1 MVTNGEKWATKL
13 KLLELTLS
21 RAARSVRT
29 AINDEGKGQLLRIA
43 MLQLPAVEG
52 KGFGR
57 CASMSDT
64 CIN

>member
-1 MVTNGEKWATKL
+1 MITNCEKWAAKL
-13 KLLELTLS
+13 KLLELTSL
-21 RAARSVRT
+21 RAARLVRT
-29 AINDEGKGQLLRIA
+29 TINDERKGQLLRIA

-57 CASMSDT
+57 CASMSDM